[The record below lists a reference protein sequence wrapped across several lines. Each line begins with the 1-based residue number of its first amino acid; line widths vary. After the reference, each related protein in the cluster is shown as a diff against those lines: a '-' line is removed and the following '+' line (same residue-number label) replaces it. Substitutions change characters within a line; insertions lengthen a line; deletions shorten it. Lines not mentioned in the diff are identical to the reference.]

1 MIACWGASTIGVA
14 ENSVLNKRGK
24 TFDSYRVYD
33 PLGHTG
39 NKEDK
44 ILTHIVYGTVLCAGT
59 KKGVQGEEVGGGG
72 GGLAG
77 VQGAEGHQRK
87 VVFKGKH
94 LKKEIPCIIC

>member
-14 ENSVLNKRGK
+14 ENSILNKRGK

-44 ILTHIVYGTVLCAGT
+44 ILTRIVYGMVLCAGT
-59 KKGVQGEEVGGGG
+59 KKGV
-72 GGLAG
+72 
-77 VQGAEGHQRK
+77 EGDWL
-87 VVFKGKH
+87 VFKELRVTRERLC
-94 LKKEIPCIIC
+94 LKGNI